1 MPDINIIEF
10 STFYKIPK
18 IQGHDYTALT
28 RILSVP
34 NFYTQEYTPYGYF
47 EYKTHFRI
55 CKIPEPLM
63 LRSLSK
69 CGFWDPNVIRS
80 DNFPYKETK
89 GYNMVNPPK
98 DDLQRKVI
106 EKAMRFL
113 RKEER
118 CIISLQT
125 GRGKT
130 YVATNIMS
138 QLKVKALVLVKT
150 TDLKDQWVE
159 SFSNHTDLKLKD
171 VYTIDNGDD
180 FYALKEN
187 DSIDPQVVICTH
199 RSISMFIDKLGMSEF
214 TRFMVTQ
221 GFGIKVFDEFDL
233 ENKSMFTLD
242 TMTSIRYNLYLSA
255 TTRKSSMDDNRIFQ
269 RIFSEVENVGP
280 EFRVTV
286 PRNGLFVIYSSDPDK
301 RTYNKLLKWT
311 PKGMMLDYQAY
322 HAYVV
327 NNRTYTKPLKE
338 IWDKMIK
345 KRFESDEL
353 LKTVLFIGRK
363 GDLSEQFK
371 KDLVDLFGIK
381 ESDIDILNS
390 DTPNKERDRIMKNS
404 KLIISTSK
412 SMGRGI
418 DLKGLDIIV
427 DLETRASET
436 ETEQV
441 IGRVS
446 RSGMKTVGT
455 YISLVDYSIGTVKDN
470 YLKKI
475 ESGLFKQ
482 HLTEIKEMSVG
493 KVTNNPVKAKEDNGI
508 RLIIA
513 GSRDFDNY
521 ELLKEE
527 VDKYIKSMDKPV
539 VEIVSGKAKGA
550 DLLGEK
556 YAKEKGLSIAEFP
569 AEWDKYGKKAGYL
582 RNTEMGKYADYAI
595 CFTNG
600 SKGTEMMINIM
611 KYFKKPYKRIQF

>member
-1 MPDINIIEF
+1 
-10 STFYKIPK
+10 
-18 IQGHDYTALT
+18 
-28 RILSVP
+28 
-34 NFYTQEYTPYGYF
+34 
-47 EYKTHFRI
+47 
-55 CKIPEPLM
+55 
-63 LRSLSK
+63 
-69 CGFWDPNVIRS
+69 
-80 DNFPYKETK
+80 
-89 GYNMVNPPK
+89 
-98 DDLQRKVI
+98 
-106 EKAMRFL
+106 
-113 RKEER
+113 
-118 CIISLQT
+118 
-125 GRGKT
+125 
-130 YVATNIMS
+130 
-138 QLKVKALVLVKT
+138 
-150 TDLKDQWVE
+150 
-159 SFSNHTDLKLKD
+159 
-171 VYTIDNGDD
+171 
-180 FYALKEN
+180 
-187 DSIDPQVVICTH
+187 
-199 RSISMFIDKLGMSEF
+199 
-214 TRFMVTQ
+214 
-221 GFGIKVFDEFDL
+221 
-233 ENKSMFTLD
+233 MFTLD

-327 NNRTYTKPLKE
+327 NNRTYSKPLKE

-353 LKTVLFIGRK
+353 LKTVFFIGRK

-381 ESDIDILNS
+381 DSDIDILNS

-493 KVTNNPVKAKEDNGI
+493 KVVNNPVKAKEDNSI
-508 RLIIA
+508 RLIIS

-556 YAKEKGLSIAEFP
+556 YAKEKGLIIAEFP

-611 KYFKKPYKRIQF
+611 KYFKKPYKRVQF

>member
-18 IQGHDYTALT
+18 IKGHDYTALT

-69 CGFWDPNVIRS
+69 CGFWDPNIIRS

-106 EKAMRFL
+106 EKAMKFL
-113 RKEER
+113 KKEER

-150 TDLKDQWVE
+150 TVLKDQWVE

-199 RSISMFIDKLGMSEF
+199 RSISMFIDKLGMSDF

-286 PRNGLFVIYSSDPDK
+286 PRNGLFVIYSSNPDK

-327 NNRTYTKPLKE
+327 NNRTYSKPLKE

-353 LKTVLFIGRK
+353 LKTVFFIGRK

-493 KVTNNPVKAKEDNGI
+493 KVVNNPVKAKEDNGI

-556 YAKEKGLSIAEFP
+556 YAKEKGLAIAEFP

-611 KYFKKPYKRIQF
+611 KYFRKPYKRIQF